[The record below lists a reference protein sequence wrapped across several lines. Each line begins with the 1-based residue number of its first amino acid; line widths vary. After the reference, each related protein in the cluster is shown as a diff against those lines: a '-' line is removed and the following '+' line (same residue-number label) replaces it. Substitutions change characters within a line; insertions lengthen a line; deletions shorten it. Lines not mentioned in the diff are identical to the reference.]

1 MKTRTS
7 GNNLAFGRML
17 WGYDPTQGGTSS
29 SRMVT
34 IGSIRASSNHLSAF
48 DSKIA
53 MTLKFSR
60 KNFESAGL
68 LPATKVV
75 FDLEEINADENWIV
89 IKISKAAAE

>member
-1 MKTRTS
+1 MTAEAAEQDVSVENSVKRRTTKVHCD
-7 GNNLAFGRML
+7 G
-17 WGYDPTQGGTSS
+17 D
-29 SRMVT
+29 
-34 IGSIRASSNHLSAF
+34 IRCPKDF
-48 DSKIA
+48 
-53 MTLKFSR
+53 R